1 MRTPLA
7 WKNLTGD
14 LRRLF
19 LGAAG
24 VGFAAV
30 LMFMQNGFKNAL
42 TDSPV
47 QLLRVVEGD
56 LIALSVVRYAMPSEQ
71 RFPRSLLDLSG
82 SDRDVAWVAPMM
94 VERASARIRVEDQA
108 RRSIRVIALPL
119 EPHLF
124 RDPELAQR
132 IENLRQPGTALVDD
146 RSKPQYGFALNDI
159 NELLQQP
166 VELMNRR
173 LQLVGTFR
181 LGTDFA
187 HDGNLLVSPQTLAN
201 FFPFRG
207 NGAPEDLVDFG
218 LIRLRPGSRP
228 NEVARRL
235 TQLAPRQWTVM
246 PRESLVAR
254 EVQFWESQTPIGMI
268 FFIGTMMGFA
278 VGVIVC
284 YQILFTSIQDSMSE
298 LATLKAMGYPNSYFV
313 GLVIRQSVYLSVIG
327 FLPAWGVSWLL
338 FRLLESIAGLP
349 MLMTAPRI
357 GLVFG
362 LTLVMCVVSG
372 LLALRKLVRAD
383 PASLF

>member
-47 QLLRVVEGD
+47 QLLGVVEGD
-56 LIALSVVRYAMPSEQ
+56 LIAFSVVRYAMPSEQ

-82 SDRDVAWVAPMM
+82 GDRDVAWVAPMM
-94 VERASARIRVEDQA
+94 VERASARVRVEERA

-119 EPHLF
+119 EQHLF
-124 RDPELAQR
+124 RNPELAQR
-132 IENLRQPGTALVDD
+132 IDSLRQPGTAMVDD
-146 RSKPQYGFALNDI
+146 RSKTQYGFALHDI
-159 NELLQQP
+159 DKLHQQS
-166 VELMNRR
+166 VELMNKR

-207 NGAPEDLVDFG
+207 NGAPESLVDFG

-228 NEVARRL
+228 EEVAQRL
-235 TQLAPRQWTVM
+235 TQLAPQQWKVM
-246 PRESLVAR
+246 PRESLIAR
-254 EVQFWESQTPIGMI
+254 EVQFWEAQTPIGMI

-284 YQILFTSIQDSMSE
+284 YQILYTSIHDSMSE
-298 LATLKAMGYPNSYFV
+298 LATLKAMGYPNRYFV

-327 FLPAWGVSWLL
+327 FLPALGVSWLL

-357 GLVFG
+357 GFVFG
-362 LTLVMCVVSG
+362 LTLIMCVVSG